1 MRNLKKSA
9 LLILVVSGSLL
20 LTGCNANVGVGMSV
34 GIPIGN
40 HGYVNLGTGTGGRR
54 WY

>member
-1 MRNLKKSA
+1 MKNLKRST
-9 LLILVVSGSLL
+9 LLILVISGSLL

-40 HGYVNLGTGTGGRR
+40 HGYMSVGTGTRR